1 MRFGDIIENSSASR
15 ANPQR
20 LLMFVRSSGRHI
32 ETLSIAGNSVKFYS
46 VDRNTFSVVI
56 PYDTP
61 NLFDQWRDRLA
72 DQLASATWWRDFSEI
87 WAQIG
92 TILPMIGEI
101 ANGQEV

>member
-32 ETLSIAGNSVKFYS
+32 ETLSIAGNPVKFYAI
-46 VDRNTFSVVI
+46 DRNILSVVM

-61 NLFDQWRDRLA
+61 DLFDQWRDRLA
-72 DQLASATWWRDFSEI
+72 DQLSSATWWRDFCDVWS
-87 WAQIG
+87 QIG
-92 TILPMIGEI
+92 RAMLMKGKI